1 MISVTKKKIFNKKT
15 FSLLG
20 QLIGIAVLL
29 LFAFSSELTIFAK
42 ELLNKLEFGAD
53 FQAFLYRSLVSFKL
67 VLYSPSFMGMFLL
80 LLQVMCFTTSLLI
93 IYSFIAKPMCQ
104 VGDTI
109 QTTNEKIESLID
121 DDKFYFLNTVRLLN

>member
-1 MISVTKKKIFNKKT
+1 
-15 FSLLG
+15 
-20 QLIGIAVLL
+20 
-29 LFAFSSELTIFAK
+29 
-42 ELLNKLEFGAD
+42 
-53 FQAFLYRSLVSFKL
+53 
-67 VLYSPSFMGMFLL
+67 MFLL

-93 IYSFIAKPMCQ
+93 IYSFIAKPMRQ